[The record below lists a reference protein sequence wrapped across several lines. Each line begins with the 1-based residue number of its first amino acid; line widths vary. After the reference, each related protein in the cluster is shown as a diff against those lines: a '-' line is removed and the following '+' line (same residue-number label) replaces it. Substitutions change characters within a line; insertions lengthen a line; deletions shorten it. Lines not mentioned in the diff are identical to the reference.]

1 MSALGLAQTD
11 RRCGIT
17 ITTVYPLYCK
27 YPADRIVKWVS
38 LARVGLRLWL
48 YASSEGSMT
57 RVYIH
62 FTVDAQL
69 HVGLASHG
77 KYIRGPS
84 VGLATFRGL
93 LVVVSRRGG
102 VCSGGRLTHIAL

>member
-1 MSALGLAQTD
+1 
-11 RRCGIT
+11 
-17 ITTVYPLYCK
+17 
-27 YPADRIVKWVS
+27 
-38 LARVGLRLWL
+38 
-48 YASSEGSMT
+48 MT

-102 VCSGGRLTHIAL
+102 VCSGGRLTHIALESTTKSTSGINQGIRNVT